1 MSRKQLPNRRTRRA
15 KTCWFARHKHL
26 LRNGVLVVLLAAIPV
41 QSVLLWR
48 EVLPQHTLS
57 LPHWLLSSEQ
67 TQTDDAAGTMPI
79 RFASRS
85 KNGVFGV
92 EYNMDGVKQ
101 AYEQTADVWMQA
113 LSHASK
119 PYTTTMETYS
129 RALSNQLLMMQ
140 YDGQVPAAM
149 IANWLGCSDTKNLA
163 DCALGTVLL
172 SKSKDGYQL
181 YFRDSS
187 SGTIKRTD
195 TSVQDEDFRLAVEQ
209 FEPNGC
215 SLAVDE
221 KTAAISPDVLYNAG
235 GMKFDVMSF
244 APYTGE
250 DGIEQVLTAFG
261 LQAEDAVQHA
271 YTSGGKTVYV
281 SGKHTFRLGG
291 DGTAVYDGTGIGVS
305 AAHGQK
311 LYQQDVQTAY
321 RLTGEILE
329 AIGSGAVPAL
339 KKTYTDDGG
348 KYIVVYGMQIN
359 GVPVDNAASGY
370 LARYT
375 FDNGMLT
382 HAELALRTCQ
392 STGETIAVMPEKQA
406 AASLAFDADAILSLR
421 YVDPAKETAN
431 DWSDTYASAASDA
444 ADAAWSAED
453 GDADLSWDEMQDDTS
468 DADSAAGS
476 TGTTAWY
483 DNTGTAVSPQW
494 YVLQYGK
501 EDAKDAANRTRTP
514 DHITV
519 VMQDFDH
526 LIQGGGAS

>member
-15 KTCWFARHKHL
+15 KTRWFARHKHL
-26 LRNGVLVVLLAAIPV
+26 LRNGVLVVLLTAIPV

-375 FDNGMLT
+375 FDNGLPCAPASQPERPLPSCRRSRRRHRWRLMRMRSSACAMSIRQRKPQT
-382 HAELALRTCQ
+382 TGAIPMRPLRAMRRMQ
-392 STGETIAVMPEKQA
+392 LGAQ
-406 AASLAFDADAILSLR
+406 R
-421 YVDPAKETAN
+421 TA
-431 DWSDTYASAASDA
+431 
-444 ADAAWSAED
+444 
-453 GDADLSWDEMQDDTS
+453 MRICR
-468 DADSAAGS
+468 
-476 TGTTAWY
+476 GTKCRMI
-483 DNTGTAVSPQW
+483 P
-494 YVLQYGK
+494 
-501 EDAKDAANRTRTP
+501 RTRTVLRAVREQRLGMTIP
-514 DHITV
+514 ARLSRRSGMSCNMARKMRRTRPTGRGRRII
-519 VMQDFDH
+519 
-526 LIQGGGAS
+526 LPL

>member
-15 KTCWFARHKHL
+15 KTRWFARHKHL

-195 TSVQDEDFRLAVEQ
+195 TSVQDEDF
-209 FEPNGC
+209 G
-215 SLAVDE
+215 SLSSSLNR
-221 KTAAISPDVLYNAG
+221 T
-235 GMKFDVMSF
+235 
-244 APYTGE
+244 
-250 DGIEQVLTAFG
+250 
-261 LQAEDAVQHA
+261 DAVLRWTKRPRQSHR
-271 YTSGGKTVYV
+271 TSCIT
-281 SGKHTFRLGG
+281 
-291 DGTAVYDGTGIGVS
+291 
-305 AAHGQK
+305 
-311 LYQQDVQTAY
+311 
-321 RLTGEILE
+321 
-329 AIGSGAVPAL
+329 
-339 KKTYTDDGG
+339 
-348 KYIVVYGMQIN
+348 
-359 GVPVDNAASGY
+359 
-370 LARYT
+370 
-375 FDNGMLT
+375 
-382 HAELALRTCQ
+382 
-392 STGETIAVMPEKQA
+392 QA
-406 AASLAFDADAILSLR
+406 A
-421 YVDPAKETAN
+421 
-431 DWSDTYASAASDA
+431 
-444 ADAAWSAED
+444 
-453 GDADLSWDEMQDDTS
+453 
-468 DADSAAGS
+468 
-476 TGTTAWY
+476 
-483 DNTGTAVSPQW
+483 
-494 YVLQYGK
+494 
-501 EDAKDAANRTRTP
+501 
-514 DHITV
+514 
-519 VMQDFDH
+519 
-526 LIQGGGAS
+526 

>member
-1 MSRKQLPNRRTRRA
+1 M
-15 KTCWFARHKHL
+15 
-26 LRNGVLVVLLAAIPV
+26 
-41 QSVLLWR
+41 
-48 EVLPQHTLS
+48 
-57 LPHWLLSSEQ
+57 
-67 TQTDDAAGTMPI
+67 
-79 RFASRS
+79 
-85 KNGVFGV
+85 
-92 EYNMDGVKQ
+92 
-101 AYEQTADVWMQA
+101 
-113 LSHASK
+113 
-119 PYTTTMETYS
+119 
-129 RALSNQLLMMQ
+129 
-140 YDGQVPAAM
+140 
-149 IANWLGCSDTKNLA
+149 
-163 DCALGTVLL
+163 
-172 SKSKDGYQL
+172 
-181 YFRDSS
+181 
-187 SGTIKRTD
+187 
-195 TSVQDEDFRLAVEQ
+195 QDEDFRLAVEQ

-261 LQAEDAVQHA
+261 LQAEDAMQHA

-339 KKTYTDDGG
+339 KKTYTDDAG

-359 GVPVDNAASGY
+359 GVPVDNAAAGY

-421 YVDPAKETAN
+421 YVDPAKETEN